1 MDYLKAFL
9 IGGLLCVIGQLLID
23 LTKLTQMC
31 IRDRDYTR
39 MTGQTRESIREEN
52 REEAGKIVK
61 RQLVLEALQKDAGLE
76 VSDEELDAEIAKMAT
91 ETRTVE
97 AVSYTHLDVYKRQDP
112 AGGGLPAPDSPGSAF
127 PGRD

>member
-1 MDYLKAFL
+1 MEIPECMVNSQLDYMLQEMEYRMMYQG
-9 IGGLLCVIGQLLID
+9 IS
-23 LTKLTQMC
+23 ME
-31 IRDRDYTR
+31 DYTR

-97 AVSYTHLDVYKRQDP
+97 DIKKTLRDSDYDYLKGNVLLEKTLQLLEDNAVIR
-112 AGGGLPAPDSPGSAF
+112 
-127 PGRD
+127 

>member
-1 MDYLKAFL
+1 
-9 IGGLLCVIGQLLID
+9 
-23 LTKLTQMC
+23 
-31 IRDRDYTR
+31 

-61 RQLVLEALQKDAGLE
+61 RQLVMEALQKDAGLE

-97 AVSYTHLDVYKRQDP
+97 DIKKTLRDSDYDYLKGNVLLEKTLQLLEDNAVI
-112 AGGGLPAPDSPGSAF
+112 G
-127 PGRD
+127 